1 MINAMYQGN
10 CKDILKKLSDN
21 TYTGIL
27 TDPPYGLSFMGK
39 KWDYDVPDIETFKEL
54 LRVTKHGGYMLCF
67 AGSRTQHRM
76 AVNIEDAGWI
86 IKDTIMWV
94 YGSGFPKSHDIGK
107 AIDAKIIMGASN
119 TRNLR
124 AIEQKFGGEEY
135 EIKVPRNGIK
145 NEIETWSRKQYD
157 NQTELGQMFR
167 GYGTALKPA
176 YEPIIVAMK
185 PCDGTY
191 AENAINH
198 GVAGLNIN
206 ECRIKFQTDGKRK
219 ETKRVQRKGEG
230 VWTDENSGM
239 KNEKSVYADADP
251 KGRWPANV
259 IHDGSDN
266 VIELFPDTGKDSGSA
281 ARFFYCAKASKTEKN
296 AGIEQAAAKQRDMSR
311 NADQASM
318 NGGDG
323 NPFNRGAKI
332 VRNHHPTVKPIALM
346 EYLAKLIKMPENT
359 KLLDPFMGSGTSL
372 IACQRLGIDC
382 DGIEMDE
389 DYFEIAKSRIRF
401 YSGRELDYELDTS
414 HSKKEPTQLNLLD
427 YLESV

>member
-1 MINAMYQGN
+1 
-10 CKDILKKLSDN
+10 
-21 TYTGIL
+21 
-27 TDPPYGLSFMGK
+27 
-39 KWDYDVPDIETFKEL
+39 
-54 LRVTKHGGYMLCF
+54 
-67 AGSRTQHRM
+67 
-76 AVNIEDAGWI
+76 
-86 IKDTIMWV
+86 
-94 YGSGFPKSHDIGK
+94 
-107 AIDAKIIMGASN
+107 
-119 TRNLR
+119 
-124 AIEQKFGGEEY
+124 
-135 EIKVPRNGIK
+135 
-145 NEIETWSRKQYD
+145 
-157 NQTELGQMFR
+157 MFR

-198 GVAGLNIN
+198 GVAGLNID
-206 ECRIKFQTDGKRK
+206 ECR
-219 ETKRVQRKGEG
+219 VEG
-230 VWTDENSGM
+230 
-239 KNEKSVYADADP
+239 
-251 KGRWPANV
+251 GRWPANL

-266 VIELFPDTGKDSGSA
+266 VIELFPDTGKSSGGRIGNAGGNAVQCVPTGKFKKGQSGFGDSGSA

-296 AGIEQAAAKQRDMSR
+296 AGIEIAAAKQRDMSR

-332 VRNHHPTVKPIALM
+332 VRNHHPT
-346 EYLAKLIKMPENT
+346 
-359 KLLDPFMGSGTSL
+359 LDPFMGSGTTL
-372 IACQRLGIDC
+372 IACQRLEIDC

-389 DYFEIAKSRIRF
+389 DYFEIAQSRIRF

>member
-1 MINAMYQGN
+1 
-10 CKDILKKLSDN
+10 
-21 TYTGIL
+21 
-27 TDPPYGLSFMGK
+27 
-39 KWDYDVPDIETFKEL
+39 
-54 LRVTKHGGYMLCF
+54 
-67 AGSRTQHRM
+67 
-76 AVNIEDAGWI
+76 
-86 IKDTIMWV
+86 
-94 YGSGFPKSHDIGK
+94 
-107 AIDAKIIMGASN
+107 
-119 TRNLR
+119 
-124 AIEQKFGGEEY
+124 
-135 EIKVPRNGIK
+135 
-145 NEIETWSRKQYD
+145 
-157 NQTELGQMFR
+157 
-167 GYGTALKPA
+167 
-176 YEPIIVAMK
+176 
-185 PCDGTY
+185 
-191 AENAINH
+191 
-198 GVAGLNIN
+198 
-206 ECRIKFQTDGKRK
+206 
-219 ETKRVQRKGEG
+219 VQRKDEG
-230 VWTDENSGM
+230 VWSDENSGM

-296 AGIEQAAAKQRDMSR
+296 AGIEIAAAKQRDMSR

-346 EYLAKLIKMPENT
+346 EYLAKLLKMPENT
-359 KLLDPFMGSGTSL
+359 KLLDPFMGSGTTL
-372 IACQRLGIDC
+372 IACQRLEIDC

-389 DYFEIAKSRIRF
+389 DYFEIAQSRIRF

>member
-1 MINAMYQGN
+1 MLNAMYQGN

-21 TYTGIL
+21 KYTGIL

-86 IKDTIMWV
+86 IKDIIMWV
-94 YGSGFPKSHDIGK
+94 YGTGFPKSHDIGK
-107 AIDAKIIMGASN
+107 AIDKHFGAEREVIGLKPYSN
-119 TRNLR
+119 QNITNGS
-124 AIEQKFGGEEY
+124 FGKNIQRPRVHCNITAPSTEEAQRW
-135 EIKVPRNGIK
+135 EG
-145 NEIETWSRKQYD
+145 W
-157 NQTELGQMFR
+157 
-167 GYGTALKPA
+167 GTALKPA

-198 GVAGLNIN
+198 GVAGLNID
-206 ECRIKFQTDGKRK
+206 ECRVKFQTDGKRK
-219 ETKRVQRKGEG
+219 ETKRVQRKDEG
-230 VWTDENSGM
+230 VWSDENSGM

-296 AGIEQAAAKQRDMSR
+296 AGIEIAAAKQRDMSR

-346 EYLAKLIKMPENT
+346 EYLAKLLKMPENT
-359 KLLDPFMGSGTSL
+359 KLLDPFMGSGTTL
-372 IACQRLGIDC
+372 IACQRLEIDC

-389 DYFEIAKSRIRF
+389 DYFEIAQSRIRF